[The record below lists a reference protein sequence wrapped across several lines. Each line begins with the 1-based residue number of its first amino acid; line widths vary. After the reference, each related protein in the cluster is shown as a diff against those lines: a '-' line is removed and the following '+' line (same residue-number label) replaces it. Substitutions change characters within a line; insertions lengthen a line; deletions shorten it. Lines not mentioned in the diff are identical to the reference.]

1 MPAGVFV
8 VFEVLMYKVKAGQN
22 FLGQNFD
29 NNGVTLTFTTPGAV
43 NPAEDEFIE
52 MELECVLL
60 PLNSMILILSSHKDV
75 YSLSFFVAGGRKLK
89 RQSMLLPSRLACIL
103 SIHRGLW

>member
-1 MPAGVFV
+1 MYSTGLQPTCGSFVVPSGVFFA
-8 VFEVLMYKVKAGQN
+8 FEVLMYKVKAGQN

-60 PLNSMILILSSHKDV
+60 LWNNMFH
-75 YSLSFFVAGGRKLK
+75 SFI
-89 RQSMLLPSRLACIL
+89 S
-103 SIHRGLW
+103 